1 MKHHPVTV
9 FAVLALLLAVAAG
22 CGPTRSAT
30 AISAA
35 KDGMYQ
41 ARIAGAH
48 EYKPGARYDTKAQYN
63 YFLAVEYLEKA
74 KVFQGF
80 SEFDAAESFAIKAA
94 RLTKEAI
101 ELLEEHERHIGNKC
115 VQPTRGGAK

>member
-1 MKHHPVTV
+1 MKYYPVTI
-9 FAVLALLLAVAAG
+9 FAVLLLLLAVAAG

-63 YFLAVEYLEKA
+63 YFLAVEYIEKA

-80 SEFDAAESFAIKAA
+80 SEFDAAESFALKAA
-94 RLTKEAI
+94 HLTKEAI
-101 ELLEEHERHIGNKC
+101 ELLEEHARHIGNKC
-115 VQPTRGGAK
+115 VQPTRGAAK